1 MAFAFLIFLLKIISI
16 KTISKFKVIQSSNCN
31 NFFIVMS
38 DGIYYFNNIN
48 YNMVNIYE
56 FNSTQIIESQDQ
68 FDSIS
73 LKPLLNNSFLFVAKN
88 NYIYFF
94 DEKENEI
101 KCISNSLKDIEIYSS
116 QIIPYDIY
124 KEDDYFS
131 FKYFII
137 LIDTY
142 YEFNIYHYSM
152 VKNSSYFKNE
162 EISSLHFYIDSEYFS
177 CQYFL
182 ETITCFYRSEY
193 YILLEANFFILFSD
207 SEIK

>member
-1 MAFAFLIFLLKIISI
+1 M
-16 KTISKFKVIQSSNCN
+16 SN
-31 NFFIVMS
+31 
-38 DGIYYFNNIN
+38 GIDYFNNIN

-56 FNSTQIIESQDQ
+56 FNSTQKIESQEQ

-137 LIDTY
+137 FIDIY

-152 VKNSSYFKNE
+152 VKNSSYFENE
-162 EISSLHFYIDSEYFS
+162 EISSLHFYIESEYFS

-182 ETITCFYRSEY
+182 ETITCFYRIEY
-193 YILLEANFFILFSD
+193 YKLLEANFFILFND
-207 SEIK
+207 TEIKKDYERTLLEINGIYGYVDIYNIKSIF